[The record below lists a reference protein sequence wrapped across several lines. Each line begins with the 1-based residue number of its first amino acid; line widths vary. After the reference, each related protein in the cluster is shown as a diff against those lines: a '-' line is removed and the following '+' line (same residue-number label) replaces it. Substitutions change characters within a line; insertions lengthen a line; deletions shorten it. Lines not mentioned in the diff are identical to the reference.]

1 MNENTYKF
9 CLRLTPQER
18 AKLEA
23 DAKRCGLTKSALL
36 RRMISGLEVKARPS
50 QELRE
55 LRAEIHRIGVN
66 INQIARSVNAGID
79 VYKRQHQGRL
89 HLGIITFKKDMGL
102 DSKGIHKSIRTAPRH
117 HGSNCRSSAPL
128 PAVKQK
134 CDLPRPKGAP
144 CARSRSAR

>member
-1 MNENTYKF
+1 MKENTYKI

-55 LRAEIHRIGVN
+55 LRTEIHRIGNN
-66 INQIARSVNAGID
+66 INQIARSVNAGIATAED
-79 VYKRQHQGRL
+79 ARQALFLLRQVYQLMETVADRYGGH
-89 HLGIITFKKDMGL
+89 
-102 DSKGIHKSIRTAPRH
+102 
-117 HGSNCRSSAPL
+117 
-128 PAVKQK
+128 
-134 CDLPRPKGAP
+134 
-144 CARSRSAR
+144 

>member
-55 LRAEIHRIGVN
+55 LRAEFHRIGVN
-66 INQIARSVNAGID
+66 INQIARSVNAGIATRQD
-79 VYKRQHQGRL
+79 AKEALILLRQVYMLMEKV
-89 HLGIITFKKDMGL
+89 
-102 DSKGIHKSIRTAPRH
+102 A
-117 HGSNCRSSAPL
+117 
-128 PAVKQK
+128 
-134 CDLPRPKGAP
+134 DL
-144 CARSRSAR
+144 

>member
-66 INQIARSVNAGID
+66 INQIARKANAGFATREETTRALRMLD
-79 VYKRQHQGRL
+79 EVYGLLYEVAKR
-89 HLGIITFKKDMGL
+89 
-102 DSKGIHKSIRTAPRH
+102 
-117 HGSNCRSSAPL
+117 
-128 PAVKQK
+128 
-134 CDLPRPKGAP
+134 
-144 CARSRSAR
+144 

>member
-55 LRAEIHRIGVN
+55 LRAEIHRIGNNV
-66 INQIARSVNAGID
+66 NQIARSVNAGIATAED
-79 VYKRQHQGRL
+79 AKYSL
-89 HLGIITFKKDMGL
+89 HLLEQVYALMYEVV
-102 DSKGIHKSIRTAPRH
+102 KG
-117 HGSNCRSSAPL
+117 
-128 PAVKQK
+128 
-134 CDLPRPKGAP
+134 
-144 CARSRSAR
+144 

>member
-1 MNENTYKF
+1 MNDNTYKF
-9 CLRLTPQER
+9 CLRLTPQVR

-66 INQIARSVNAGID
+66 INQIARSVNAGIATAED
-79 VYKRQHQGRL
+79 AKYSL
-89 HLGIITFKKDMGL
+89 HLLEQVYALMYEVV
-102 DSKGIHKSIRTAPRH
+102 KG
-117 HGSNCRSSAPL
+117 
-128 PAVKQK
+128 
-134 CDLPRPKGAP
+134 
-144 CARSRSAR
+144 

>member
-66 INQIARSVNAGID
+66 INQIARSVNAGIATRQD
-79 VYKRQHQGRL
+79 AKEALFLLRQVYLLMEKV
-89 HLGIITFKKDMGL
+89 
-102 DSKGIHKSIRTAPRH
+102 A
-117 HGSNCRSSAPL
+117 
-128 PAVKQK
+128 
-134 CDLPRPKGAP
+134 DL
-144 CARSRSAR
+144 